1 MQVSQFK
8 NVQNGEQESVKERI
22 VQKRRSK
29 SVKISKDT
37 SFIHKSDVLDTTMN
51 KQV

>member
-8 NVQNGEQESVKERI
+8 NVQNAKQESAEERI

-37 SFIHKSDVLDTTMN
+37 SFIHISDVLDTTVN